1 MNVYVGYV
9 LVILGMS
16 AIVFSISYF
25 TGINHRRRRAVTAA
39 VVAVPA
45 VPASDGGDGYVR
57 SDYLA
62 EKQNFL
68 NDLDYRD
75 IENMP
80 NTGDNYMELKERRD
94 VNAFSVY
101 CDAGMAKISGAG
113 DS

>member
-9 LVILGMS
+9 LVILGIS
-16 AIVFSISYF
+16 AITLAISYF

-57 SDYLA
+57 SDYPA
-62 EKQNFL
+62 ERQSFL
-68 NDLDYRD
+68 NDLDNKD

-80 NTGDNYMELKERRD
+80 NTGDDYMDEKERRD